1 MALRDNGA
9 LISKMKSLESEVLA
23 LKGRL
28 ASQGNQARAG
38 VSVPPHVPPRM
49 PAGAAPAAGSSFDD
63 FALGDE
69 AFMGINA

>member
-1 MALRDNGA
+1 M
-9 LISKMKSLESEVLA
+9 LA
-23 LKGRL
+23 LKGML